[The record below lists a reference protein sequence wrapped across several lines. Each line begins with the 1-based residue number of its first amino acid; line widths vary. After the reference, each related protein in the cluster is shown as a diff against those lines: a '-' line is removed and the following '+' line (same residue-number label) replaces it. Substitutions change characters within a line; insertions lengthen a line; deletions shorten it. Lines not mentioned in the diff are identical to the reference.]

1 MKKISLWLS
10 ALLMAV
16 LSCPA
21 FANDITMQTIHA
33 AAVAH
38 SEDLSRR
45 VLVMIF
51 GNVVNNPLD
60 PGDASMLGNL
70 YFVLN
75 SVIAATALFWFL
87 VITFKQIVRT
97 GHAGKVFG
105 AGGFT
110 MLSPISTLFGF
121 MSIVPLSSGWS
132 LMQLLYLWAISIFSV
147 GTANLMTGVITE
159 QILSGKSLVIQ
170 PVANQTVSAA
180 RAIFEMNLCRYGIN
194 DELND
199 MYTAS
204 GKADTPFM
212 EDKNIT
218 GGFEVTNGSATC
230 GSARLPPVQD
240 PDMTKMEFGVN
251 IDTSALETAQANALT
266 KMEDYLVE
274 KASAYV
280 QAYREKQAGNGG
292 TLPDAETSIQNA
304 AQTYE
309 TSINTAITQEN
320 NSDDL
325 QKVIT
330 AQLVKEGWLALGAWY
345 QTLATANT
353 KTDAV
358 VKMVPVVTG
367 TSNIGDYGS
376 GSLFNQVYTA
386 YKSQAQNSTYTPPLG
401 TQSSK
406 GDAAV
411 GDASSPEAVFVG
423 LAPWG
428 GQYFANYLA
437 TINFGSD
444 NASDNSQMNP
454 LLKMKAIGDYT
465 LDAAEETFVIYAGAK
480 VAQNVGKGLSITGFM
495 VEAINAVS
503 SAADIA
509 TGVLDAIAPLVYFMI
524 ILLFGIGFSL
534 SIFLPFIPFIY
545 WMTAFAGWVV
555 SVVVA
560 PTAGPLWAWTHI
572 GTESDKGSRSMYGYI
587 YLIDVMIRPSL
598 MVLGFFFAGVVMV
611 AVGTVLDVLFAP
623 AIANVQANSFTG
635 LFSLI
640 GILMIYSRICTTA
653 VASVFSLP
661 VVLPDY
667 VIAWLGGREG
677 VKMLNGV
684 VDSTRNMFA
693 SFGSGAARAP
703 HAKLIVPKDDGKDED
718 GVK

>member
-21 FANDITMQTIHA
+21 FAGDITMDTIHA
-33 AAVAH
+33 AATAH

-110 MLSPISTLFGF
+110 MLSPVSTLFGF

-170 PVANQTVSAA
+170 PVANDTVSAA

-204 GKADTPFM
+204 GKADTPMM
-212 EDKNIT
+212 EDKSIT
-218 GGFEVTNGSATC
+218 GGFEVTNGSAIC
-230 GSARLPPVQD
+230 GSARLPPVQN
-240 PDMTKMEFGVN
+240 PDMSKMEFGVN

-266 KMEDYLVE
+266 KMENDLVN

-280 QAYREKQAGNGG
+280 QAYRDKQAGNGSA
-292 TLPDAETSIQNA
+292 LPDAETSIQNA
-304 AQTYE
+304 AQDYE
-309 TSINTAITQEN
+309 TTINTAITQEN
-320 NSDDL
+320 NSANL

-330 AQLVKEGWLALGAWY
+330 DQLVTEGWLALGAWY

-353 KTDAV
+353 KTNDVA
-358 VKMVPVVTG
+358 KMVPVVTG
-367 TSNIGDYGS
+367 PSNIGDVGS
-376 GSLFNQVYTA
+376 GALLSQILTA
-386 YKSQAQNSTYTPPLG
+386 YEAQAQNSTYTPPIG
-401 TQSSK
+401 TESGKNNAS
-406 GDAAV
+406 V
-411 GDASSPEAVFVG
+411 GDASSPDAVFVG
-423 LAPWG
+423 LTPWG
-428 GQYFANYLA
+428 QQLSNYLA

-465 LDAAEETFVIYAGAK
+465 LDGAETTFTIYVGAK
-480 VAQNVGKGLSITGFM
+480 IIKAVGKGWNLPGVVIK
-495 VEAINAVS
+495 AINAVS
-503 SAADIA
+503 GAADIA
-509 TGVLDAIAPLVYFMI
+509 TGVLDAISPLVYFALF
-524 ILLFGIGFSL
+524 ILLGIGFSL
-534 SIFLPFIPFIY
+534 SIYLPFIPFIY

-572 GTESDKGSRSMYGYI
+572 GTESDKGSRAMYGYI

-611 AVGTVLDVLFAP
+611 AVGTVLDILFAP

-684 VDSTRNMFA
+684 VDSTKNMFA
-693 SFGSGAARAP
+693 SFGSGAGRAP
-703 HAKLIVPKDDGKDED
+703 HAKLIVPKGDGKDED
-718 GVK
+718 GAK

>member
-10 ALLMAV
+10 ALLMAA

-21 FANDITMQTIHA
+21 FAEDITMDTIHA
-33 AAVAH
+33 AATAH

-110 MLSPISTLFGF
+110 MLSPISTCFGF
-121 MSIVPLSSGWS
+121 MSIVPLGSGWS

-170 PVANQTVSAA
+170 PVANDTVSAA

-194 DELND
+194 DELQD

-204 GKADTPFM
+204 GTSDTPMM

-218 GGFEVTNGSATC
+218 GGFEVTNGSAIC
-230 GSARLPPVQD
+230 GSARLPPVQN
-240 PDMTKMEFGVN
+240 PDISSMEFGVD
-251 IDTSALETAQANALT
+251 IYTSALETAQQNALT
-266 KMEDYLVE
+266 KMEDDLVK
-274 KASAYV
+274 KASEYV
-280 QAYREKQAGNGG
+280 EAYREKQAGNGG
-292 TLPDAETSIQNA
+292 TIPDAETSIQNA

-309 TSINTAITQEN
+309 TSINEAIKQEN
-320 NSDDL
+320 NSEDL

-330 AQLVKEGWLALGAWY
+330 SQLTREGWLALGAWY

-353 KTDAV
+353 KTDAI

-367 TSNIGDYGS
+367 PSNIGDVGS
-376 GSLFNQVYTA
+376 GALLSQILTA
-386 YKSQAQNSTYTPPLG
+386 YEAQAQNSTYTPPLG
-401 TQSSK
+401 TESGKNNAS
-406 GDAAV
+406 V
-411 GDASSPEAVFVG
+411 GDASSPDAVFIG

-428 GQYFANYLA
+428 QQLSNYLA

-465 LDAAEETFVIYAGAK
+465 LDGAETTFTIYAGAK
-480 VAQNVGKGLSITGFM
+480 IIKAVGKGWNLPGVVIK
-495 VEAINAVS
+495 AINAVS
-503 SAADIA
+503 GAADIA
-509 TGVLDAIAPLVYFMI
+509 TGVLDAISPLVYFAI
-524 ILLFGIGFSL
+524 FILLGIGFSL
-534 SIFLPFIPFIY
+534 SIYLPFIPFIY

-572 GTESDKGSRSMYGYI
+572 GTESDKGSRAMYGYI

-611 AVGTVLDVLFAP
+611 AVGTVLDILFAP

-684 VDSTRNMFA
+684 VDSTKNMFA
-693 SFGSGAARAP
+693 SFGSGAGRTP
-703 HAKLIVPKDDGKDED
+703 HAKLIVPKGDGKDEN
-718 GVK
+718 GAK

>member
-21 FANDITMQTIHA
+21 FAGDISMDTIHA

-110 MLSPISTLFGF
+110 MLSPISTCFGF
-121 MSIVPLSSGWS
+121 MSIVPLGSGWS

-204 GKADTPFM
+204 GKADTPMM
-212 EDKNIT
+212 EDKDIN

-230 GSARLPPVQD
+230 GSARLPPVIN
-240 PDMTKMEFGVN
+240 PDMSKMEFGVN

-266 KMEDYLVE
+266 KMEDYLV
-274 KASAYV
+274 KQASVYV
-280 QAYREKQAGNGG
+280 QAYREKQAGSGG

-330 AQLVKEGWLALGAWY
+330 DQLVTEGWLALGAWY

-353 KTDAV
+353 KTDDI

-367 TSNIGDYGS
+367 YSNIGDYGS
-376 GSLFNQVYTA
+376 TALFNQVFTA
-386 YKSQAQNSTYTPPLG
+386 YKSQVKNSTYTPPLG
-401 TQSSK
+401 TETSRS
-406 GDAAV
+406 D
-411 GDASSPEAVFVG
+411 DSISEASSPDAVFVG
-423 LAPWG
+423 IANWG
-428 GQYFANYLA
+428 GQRFANFLA
-437 TINFGSD
+437 TLSFGTAG
-444 NASDNSQMNP
+444 ASNNSQMNP

-465 LDAAEETFVIYAGAK
+465 LDSAEISFTAYTAAKAFESMK
-480 VAQNVGKGLSITGFM
+480 KGFNL
-495 VEAINAVS
+495 EAAAFEVFNAVTGAGDVAS
-503 SAADIA
+503 
-509 TGVLDAIAPLVYFMI
+509 GVLDAISPAIYF
-524 ILLFGIGFSL
+524 LLFVLFSIGFSL
-534 SIFLPFIPFIY
+534 SIYLPFIPFIY

-611 AVGTVLDVLFAP
+611 AVGTVLDILFAP
-623 AIANVQANSFTG
+623 ALANVQANSFTG

-640 GILMIYSRICTTA
+640 GLLMIYSRICTTA

-661 VVLPDY
+661 VVLPDF

-684 VDSTRNMFA
+684 VDSTKNMFA
-693 SFGSGAARAP
+693 SFGSGASHTP
-703 HAKLIVPKDDGKDED
+703 NSKLLVPKDDGKEKD
-718 GVK
+718 GAK

>member
-10 ALLMAV
+10 ALLMVV

-21 FANDITMQTIHA
+21 FADDITMDTIHA
-33 AAVAH
+33 AATAH

-97 GHAGKVFG
+97 GHHGKVFG

-110 MLSPISTLFGF
+110 MLSPISTCFGF

-204 GKADTPFM
+204 GKADTPMM
-212 EDKNIT
+212 EDKDIT

-230 GSARLPPVQD
+230 GSARLPPVQN

-266 KMEDYLVE
+266 KMEDDLVK
-274 KASAYV
+274 KASVYV

-292 TLPDAETSIQNA
+292 ILPDAETSIQNA

-330 AQLVKEGWLALGAWY
+330 GQLVTEGWLALGAWY

-353 KTDAV
+353 KTDAI

-367 TSNIGDYGS
+367 PSNIGDYGS

-386 YKSQAQNSTYTPPLG
+386 YKSQTQNSTYTPPLG
-401 TQSSK
+401 TESSK

-411 GDASSPEAVFVG
+411 GDATTPDAVFVG
-423 LAPWG
+423 ICPWG
-428 GQYFANYLA
+428 QRFSNFLA
-437 TINFGSD
+437 TLSFGTGG
-444 NASDNSQMNP
+444 ASNNSQMNP
-454 LLKMKAIGDYT
+454 LLKMKAIGDFT
-465 LDAAEETFVIYAGAK
+465 LDGAEESFVIYAGAK
-480 VAQNVGKGLSITGFM
+480 VAEHVGKGLTWAGLF
-495 VEAINAVS
+495 VAAINAVS

-524 ILLFGIGFSL
+524 LLLFGIGFSL

-572 GTESDKGSRSMYGYI
+572 GTESDKGSRAMYGYI

-677 VKMLNGV
+677 IKMLNGV
-684 VDSTRNMFA
+684 VDSTKNMFA
-693 SFGSGAARAP
+693 SFGNGAARTP
-703 HAKLIVPKDDGKDED
+703 HAKLIVPKGDEKEKDGAK
-718 GVK
+718 